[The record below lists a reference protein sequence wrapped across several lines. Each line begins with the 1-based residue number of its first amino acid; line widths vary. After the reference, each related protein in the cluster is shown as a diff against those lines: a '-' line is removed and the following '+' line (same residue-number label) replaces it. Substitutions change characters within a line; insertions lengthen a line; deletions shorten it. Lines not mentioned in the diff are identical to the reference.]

1 MLLKL
6 APEIPESAWI
16 IPEPPKLN
24 LDNAYTEGRT
34 INTDSL
40 LFVTAPAPITVTA
53 SEGWVLG
60 AVNGTVTTA
69 SGGAYSIN
77 NTPVEEVQEACGLMY
92 FSLPDY
98 QEYDDVMVFLNGIY
112 QAEDFEYTRD
122 GCGGITFSQPVNGTL
137 IIRCR

>member
-77 NTPVEEVQEACGLMY
+77 NTPVEEVTRLRTSSIRGMAAEA
-92 FSLPDY
+92 LP
-98 QEYDDVMVFLNGIY
+98 FL
-112 QAEDFEYTRD
+112 
-122 GCGGITFSQPVNGTL
+122 SQLTAH
-137 IIRCR
+137 